1 MSDIQEIQKNV
12 FVCNTPSRVFEHTY
26 AHYSSLAVNERTNDK
41 LELWFVDVYRPGEAG
56 ATTGAT
62 ADQGPRRKKVK
73 RVYVWAD
80 SSQHA
85 KPNPETVLESVLPL
99 VDDDPELAFILVHV
113 EPVNDRQREPA

>member
-1 MSDIQEIQKNV
+1 MKEIRKNIY
-12 FVCNTPSRVFEHTY
+12 VCDLPSRVFEHTY

-73 RVYVWAD
+73 RVCVWAD

-99 VDDDPELAFILVHV
+99 VDDDPELAFVLIHV